1 MKKFLKKLVLSLLRT
16 MAKFRLKRFKGK
28 IIGITGSIG
37 KSSTKDAVYTI
48 LNTQFKVKR
57 TKKNMNSDFGL
68 CLTILDIESGFS
80 SATKWSWFLLK
91 GLFNCMMKDHNEI
104 LLLEFGVDKPG
115 DMDFLASVVKP
126 DMVVFTGVSPVHMA
140 EGQFSS
146 LEEIFNEK
154 HKLVEAMREH
164 GVAILNVDND
174 LLEGLSKKRGRKSTV
189 TYGKDR
195 EADFWASQIHQDL
208 EGLRFVLHYDHRH
221 YDVHANL
228 IGEFQVFVLMPAI
241 ICGSLLGMT
250 IENMILA
257 IEKYTLPPGRMS
269 IIPAINEATILDS
282 TYNASPEAVREALQ
296 TLAKIAVNKRKIA
309 VLGSMNELGKH
320 TQIMHEMIGEIVPK
334 CADML
339 ITVGDD
345 AMIIAEKAKEKGM
358 EERNV
363 FSFKTSLEAAGFL
376 ADKIKKNDV
385 ILVKGSQN
393 NVRLERFVKALMAE
407 PEKAKDL
414 LVRQE
419 PAWTTKL

>member
-1 MKKFLKKLVLSLLRT
+1 MKKFLKKLVLRMLKA
-16 MAKFRLKRFKGK
+16 MAKYRLKRFKGK

-37 KSSTKDAVYTI
+37 KSSTKDAIYTI

-80 SATKWSWFLLK
+80 SATKWSWFLIK

-104 LLLEFGVDKPG
+104 LLLEFGIDKPG
-115 DMDFLASVVKP
+115 DMDFLVSVVKP

-146 LEEIFNEK
+146 LEEIFQEK
-154 HKLVEAMREH
+154 HKLVESMRDH
-164 GVAILNVDND
+164 GVAILNVDNN
-174 LLEGLSKKRGRKSTV
+174 LLGGLAKKRGRKGTV
-189 TYGKDR
+189 TYGKEQ
-195 EADFWASQIHQDL
+195 EADFWASQIKQDL
-208 EGLRFVLHYDHRH
+208 EGLKFVLHHDNRH

-228 IGEFQVFVLMPAI
+228 VGEFQVFVLMPAI

-250 IENMILA
+250 FENMLLA
-257 IEKYTLPPGRMS
+257 IGKYTLPPGRMS

-282 TYNASPEAVREALQ
+282 SYNASPEAVKEALH
-296 TLAKIAVNKRKIA
+296 TLDKIATNKRRIA
-309 VLGSMNELGKH
+309 VLGNMNELGKH
-320 TQIMHEMIGEIVPK
+320 TQIMHEMIGTIVPK

-339 ITVGDD
+339 LTVGDD
-345 AMIIAEKAKEKGM
+345 AMIIAEKAKEEGM
-358 EERNV
+358 SEKNI